1 MLSLQV
7 LHFHG
12 PSGLPGNVTENY
24 SLELA
29 KLRAEGAKRKD
40 EMPEM
45 KEKLQML
52 DRLIR
57 RKPVK
62 KVVCG

>member
-40 EMPEM
+40 DMPEM
-45 KEKLQML
+45 KKGYILWIL
-52 DRLIR
+52 DSFS
-57 RKPVK
+57 RKYI
-62 KVVCG
+62 